1 MSSIASVQEEIID
14 EFSVLDGDFEMT
26 INYLME
32 LGEQLPEMPE
42 SLKTEDNIVKGCQ
55 SKVWLF
61 ASLEDEK
68 VKFTGDSN
76 TAITKGLVS
85 LLIRVYSG
93 QPAEAISKEKITF
106 PEKIGMS
113 RFIGT
118 QRSNGFAAMI
128 KQMKLYAVAL
138 GLQQT
143 ANNK

>member
-14 EFSVLDGDFEMT
+14 EFSILDGDFEMT

-32 LGEQLPEMPE
+32 LGDQMPEMPE
-42 SLKTEDNIVKGCQ
+42 TLKTEENIVKGCQ
-55 SKVWLF
+55 SKVWLS
-61 ASLEDEK
+61 ANLENDK

-85 LLIRVYSG
+85 LLIRVYSN
-93 QPAEAISKEKITF
+93 QSTEAIAKEEITF
-106 PEKIGMS
+106 PEKIGMN

-128 KQMKLYAVAL
+128 KQIKLYAVAL